1 MVTTLLLPLRM
12 YLEKMCEEINDTLQ
26 EAGQLTVS
34 DLTKEFGLPTAFLL
48 EVKAVVVLKQDN
60 ETTL

>member
-1 MVTTLLLPLRM
+1 MFTVIVMCRT
-12 YLEKMCEEINDTLQ
+12 YLAQMCEEINDTLQ

-48 EVKAVVVLKQDN
+48 EVINSRAECVCHHYN
-60 ETTL
+60 